1 MWEDGPAPASV
12 VYVADA
18 WVRGLT
24 RSCQWDIPRGVAQ
37 GCSWGTGAGYTLR
50 GRLFSCWS
58 PYATTDR
65 ASYTSLPGWYFVL
78 IYNAM
83 EVVGAAPHA
92 KCIEFDGRRS
102 LIAGAFCNCVVESN
116 LRKRHYFVE
125 VVVGVRLP
133 IFLQCDGIING

>member
-1 MWEDGPAPASV
+1 MGA
-12 VYVADA
+12 
-18 WVRGLT
+18 
-24 RSCQWDIPRGVAQ
+24 RSNPLVPM
-37 GCSWGTGAGYTLR
+37 GYTSLVSLKAAR
-50 GRLFSCWS
+50 GEWVQVTPCGGRLFRCWS
-58 PYATTDR
+58 TYATTDR

-102 LIAGAFCNCVVESN
+102 LIAGAFCNCVVQSN